1 MDILITSLKDY
12 ISTNSSYTG
21 ANYDAEDI
29 AFAFH
34 SNYIAGWG
42 HDENQEQV
50 LSSSIFHDRIYN
62 FAQICSIALSL
73 ARKHG

>member
-1 MDILITSLKDY
+1 M
-12 ISTNSSYTG
+12 STNSSHTG

-42 HDENQEQV
+42 YDENQEQV
-50 LSSSIFHDRIYN
+50 
-62 FAQICSIALSL
+62 
-73 ARKHG
+73 

>member
-1 MDILITSLKDY
+1 MPSIILDFLRQSFVDILITSLKDY

-42 HDENQEQV
+42 YDENQEQV
-50 LSSSIFHDRIYN
+50 
-62 FAQICSIALSL
+62 
-73 ARKHG
+73 